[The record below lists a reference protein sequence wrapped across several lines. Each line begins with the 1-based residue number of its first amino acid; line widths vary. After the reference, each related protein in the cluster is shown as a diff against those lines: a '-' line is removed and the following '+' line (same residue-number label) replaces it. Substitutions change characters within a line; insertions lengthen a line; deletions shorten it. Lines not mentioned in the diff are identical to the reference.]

1 MSSVYTHGRWV
12 VKPGKEHEFVEA
24 WRELADWAMTEVPG
38 SMGATLLRDHEQS
51 NVFISFG
58 PWKNAEAVEAFR
70 SALGFRQRFE
80 RLRML
85 VESIQ
90 LETLD
95 RVASVS

>member
-1 MSSVYTHGRWV
+1 VSSVYTHGRWV
-12 VKPGKEHEFVEA
+12 VKPGREHEFIEA
-24 WRELADWAMTEVPG
+24 WRELADWAMTEIPG
-38 SMGATLLRDHEQS
+38 AMGATLLRDHEQS

-70 SALGFRQRFE
+70 SALGFRERFE
-80 RLRML
+80 RLRTL